1 MGLVVNTNVS
11 SLSAQRSLSRTG
23 SQLGVSL
30 QRLASGL
37 RINSAKDDAAG
48 MAIASRMETQIRGL
62 NQAARNANDGVS
74 LAQTAEGS
82 LGEMI
87 GSLQR
92 MRELAIQSANST
104 NSSADRA
111 ALNAEAQ
118 QLISEVQLIATT
130 TEFNG
135 LKLLD
140 GTYGTSAFH
149 VGANANQTI
158 SVTLSSATTDS
169 LGANATLTSTGSTV
183 ADAVTAGGLTSPS
196 GVLVING
203 ITVTTSSDGVSSTD
217 ADASAKAVAAGI
229 NATTATSNVTAAANA
244 TTANLGTVAADANG
258 FSGANF
264 SINGVNIAVA
274 ASLSGDSDG
283 AVQAAVN
290 AVSNQT
296 GVTAALD
303 SSSNLVLTA
312 ADGRNIQI
320 TTDGGND
327 AAVFGAATFSLNA
340 ANDDVVV
347 GTVTI
352 QSDSAIVV
360 DTGIAQATHGMLI
373 SAGTTA
379 VSTTNALVNVDL
391 STVTGANTAI
401 DNLDRALDTVNSMR
415 ADLGA
420 VQSRFEST
428 INRLTTT
435 AENLS
440 AARSRIMDADFAV
453 ETASLT
459 RAQIL
464 QQAGV
469 AILAQANQQPQLALQ
484 LLR

>member
-1 MGLVVNTNVS
+1 
-11 SLSAQRSLSRTG
+11 
-23 SQLGVSL
+23 
-30 QRLASGL
+30 
-37 RINSAKDDAAG
+37 
-48 MAIASRMETQIRGL
+48 
-62 NQAARNANDGVS
+62 
-74 LAQTAEGS
+74 
-82 LGEMI
+82 
-87 GSLQR
+87 
-92 MRELAIQSANST
+92 
-104 NSSADRA
+104 
-111 ALNAEAQ
+111 
-118 QLISEVQLIATT
+118 
-130 TEFNG
+130 
-135 LKLLD
+135 
-140 GTYGTSAFH
+140 
-149 VGANANQTI
+149 
-158 SVTLSSATTDS
+158 
-169 LGANATLTSTGSTV
+169 
-183 ADAVTAGGLTSPS
+183 
-196 GVLVING
+196 VLVING
-203 ITVTTSSDGVSSTD
+203 ITVTTASDGVSSTD

-229 NATTATSNVTAAANA
+229 NATTGTSNVTAAANA
-244 TTANLGTVAADANG
+244 TTANLGAVAADANG
-258 FSGANF
+258 FSAANF

-303 SSSNLVLTA
+303 SSSNLILTA

-391 STVTGANTAI
+391 STVVGANTAI